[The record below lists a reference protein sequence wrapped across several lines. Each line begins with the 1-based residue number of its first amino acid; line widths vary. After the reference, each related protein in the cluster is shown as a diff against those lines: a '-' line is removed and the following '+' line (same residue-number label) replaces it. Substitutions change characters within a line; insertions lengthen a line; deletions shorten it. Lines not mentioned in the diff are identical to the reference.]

1 MKKQY
6 AVFGLGKFGYSIAV
20 TLENLGCDVIVVDNS
35 AEKIQEIADQ
45 VSYAIKADI
54 EEPDVIRSLGARNLD
69 GVIVAV
75 AENLEASIMATI
87 IAKEIGVPYI
97 LAKAQ
102 NTLHATILKKVG
114 ADAIVY
120 PEKEMGTR
128 IAKSLVST
136 NFADWIEL
144 STDYSLV
151 ETEVP
156 ASWKGKTL
164 LDLRVRER
172 LHVNVIGI
180 IGENGDVN
188 VTLDPNQPFPEEGV
202 IILVGSN
209 KALQRFKKA

>member
-6 AVFGLGKFGYSIAV
+6 AVFGLGKFGHSIAV

-35 AEKIQEIADQ
+35 SEKIQEISDL

-69 GVIVAV
+69 GVVVAV

-87 IAKEIGVPYI
+87 ISKEIGVPYI

-102 NTLHATILKKVG
+102 NDLHATILKKVG
-114 ADAIVY
+114 ADAVVY

-151 ETEVP
+151 ETEIP
-156 ASWKGKTL
+156 ETWKGKTL
-164 LDLRVRER
+164 IDLRVRER
-172 LHVNVIGI
+172 FNVNIIGI
-180 IGENGDVN
+180 INSEGEVN
-188 VTLDPNQPFPEEGV
+188 VALDPSKPFPESGI

-209 KALQRFKKA
+209 KALQKFKKE

>member
-6 AVFGLGKFGYSIAV
+6 AVFGLGKFGHSVAI

-35 AEKIQEIADQ
+35 AEKVQEIADS

-54 EEPDVIRSLGARNLD
+54 EDPEIIRSLGVRNLD
-69 GVIVAV
+69 GAIIGV

-87 IAKEIGVPYI
+87 IAKEMGIPYV

-102 NTLHATILKKVG
+102 NELHATILKKIG
-114 ADAIVY
+114 ADAIVF
-120 PEKEMGTR
+120 PEKETGSR
-128 IAKSLVST
+128 VAKSLVST

-156 ASWKGKTL
+156 KTWVGKTL
-164 LDLRVRER
+164 VELRVREKCG
-172 LHVNVIGI
+172 VNVVGI
-180 IGENGDVN
+180 IEDGVVDVN
-188 VTLDPNQPFPEEGV
+188 MNPNKPMPKKG
-202 IILVGSN
+202 ILILIGPNRS
-209 KALQRFKKA
+209 LQNFKKD

>member
-6 AVFGLGKFGYSIAV
+6 AVFGLGKFGHSVAI

-35 AEKIQEIADQ
+35 AEKVQEIADS

-54 EEPDVIRSLGARNLD
+54 EDPEIIRSLGVRNLD
-69 GVIVAV
+69 GAIIGV

-87 IAKEIGVPYI
+87 IAKEMGIPYV

-102 NTLHATILKKVG
+102 NELHATILKKVG
-114 ADAIVY
+114 ADAIVF
-120 PEKEMGTR
+120 PEKETGSR
-128 IAKSLVST
+128 VAKSLVST

-156 ASWKGKTL
+156 KTWVGKTL
-164 LDLRVRER
+164 VELRVREKCG
-172 LHVNVIGI
+172 VNVVGI
-180 IGENGDVN
+180 IEDGVVDVN
-188 VTLDPNQPFPEEGV
+188 MNPNKPMPKKG
-202 IILVGSN
+202 ILILIGPNRS
-209 KALQRFKKA
+209 LQNFKKD